1 MSSMLGRGDRRRTV
15 IAATFAA
22 AVVLGPAVGPAAP
35 SVPSMPRST
44 HMAKPR
50 QPVRAA
56 RVSCRPGGGSTTIAR
71 SPTARLFTGADGND
85 YACLYSVG
93 RAFYLSGAEHY
104 GYERVH
110 FAGPYV
116 AYVQN
121 VEASDETVGE
131 MDLRNGRLR
140 TFEIATPIENSVCY
154 GVGSLALQ
162 ADGAIAWIGTNFL
175 GFACISPPGPEIE
188 VRRHD
193 RRGLRILDS
202 GTTIAPGSLRLLR
215 GVLSWTHGAVRRT
228 SRLY

>member
-1 MSSMLGRGDRRRTV
+1 MSSMRGRGDRRLTA

-22 AVVLGPAVGPAAP
+22 AAALGPSVGFAAP
-35 SVPSMPRST
+35 SVPSAPRLS
-44 HMAKPR
+44 HAAKPR

-104 GYERVH
+104 EYERVH

-121 VEASDETVGE
+121 VEGGDEAVGE
-131 MDLRNGRLR
+131 MDLRNGRLH

-162 ADGAIAWIGTNFL
+162 ADGGIAWIGTNFL
-175 GFACISPPGPEIE
+175 AFDCISPPGPEIE

-202 GTTIAPGSLRLLR
+202 GTAIVPGSLRLLR
-215 GVLSWTHGAVRRT
+215 GVLSWTDGAVRRM